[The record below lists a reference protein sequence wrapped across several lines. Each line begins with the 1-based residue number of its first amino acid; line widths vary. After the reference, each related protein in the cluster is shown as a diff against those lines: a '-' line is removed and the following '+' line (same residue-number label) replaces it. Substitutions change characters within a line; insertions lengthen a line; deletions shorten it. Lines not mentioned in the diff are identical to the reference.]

1 MLWFNPMGSG
11 WNVKVPKGPSIKCV
25 RKIFQKTI
33 TIISHPPPP
42 LIRTFTCVY
51 QGIRNVSFS
60 ENVAYVLNGWPL
72 RHSED
77 FQDVF

>member
-1 MLWFNPMGSG
+1 MGSG
-11 WNVKVPKGPSIKCV
+11 WNVKVPKGPSIKYV

-33 TIISHPPPP
+33 TIISHPRPPP
-42 LIRTFTCVY
+42 PSLIRTFTCAY
-51 QGIRNVSFS
+51 QGVRNVSFS

>member
-1 MLWFNPMGSG
+1 MLWFNPIGSG
-11 WNVKVPKGPSIKCV
+11 WNVKVPKGPSVKYV

-33 TIISHPPPP
+33 TIISHPPS
-42 LIRTFTCVY
+42 LIRTFTCAY
-51 QGIRNVSFS
+51 QGVRNVSFS
-60 ENVAYVLNGWPL
+60 KNVAYVLYGWPL

>member
-33 TIISHPPPP
+33 TIF
-42 LIRTFTCVY
+42 IRTFTCVY
-51 QGIRNVSFS
+51 QGVRNVSFS

>member
-33 TIISHPPPP
+33 TIISHPPP
-42 LIRTFTCVY
+42 LYAHLRVCIR
-51 QGIRNVSFS
+51 GL
-60 ENVAYVLNGWPL
+60 EML
-72 RHSED
+72 
-77 FQDVF
+77 VFRKTLLTYSMDGP